1 MRFKSYLL
9 ITILGTLAIPFVAL
23 VAWHYQET
31 QKELETLELVREDM
45 AKLMVFKIKNDIV
58 NASRVIEMV
67 GEFAASQEPIDTS
80 RIQLFLDSVRNNN
93 PEFLNIHIDNAEGR
107 SIAFSPKFNEH
118 DQSNVNKDHRDRFHW
133 KVLRT
138 GKHGVTGVVKGKG
151 ASEDFLVNVL
161 AKPRNT
167 GSGKTIFA
175 VGALDLHQLAKQT
188 LSSVKDENY
197 VVWVF
202 DRAGQLL
209 FASDRKIGDVAKISS
224 PPNTV
229 NSGKRVLFSSVEGKD
244 LIGYVHPIE
253 GSDWNLAI
261 LSPTKELIEAKRSI
275 ISFNLLSFLGILLIS
290 LLAAELFSVP
300 LSKSVEKLVAQV
312 SSKRPKPNREEIIHS
327 PLELKR
333 LQKAFSLVFSDL
345 ENTQNQLKALN
356 KNLQEEVQKQLFNLD
371 AQAQTMDSVL
381 SSMNDAVLMLD
392 ESGAVVFANSSA
404 RSLFGQNVDRCEFIS
419 LVQALF
425 LSEFSPT
432 VWLSGQ
438 PIRLTKKEGRKPF
451 DMTVF
456 PLTQQSKKLGVVLHD
471 ISNQES
477 INRLKDDLIGMV
489 AHELKTPLS
498 SLKLQSDLLKL
509 LASKGLSKDQAE
521 EISNE
526 LSEEIDRLKEL
537 VNSWLDVAKLDA
549 GVFELNLTIV
559 QLKSIINKAINS
571 VQGFGNFAIECEI
584 DEDAECLRADPRALQ
599 QLFVNLLSN
608 AIRYAKPDVL
618 PRIFIRASI
627 EGNDIVISVK
637 DNGVGIKPEH
647 QSKVFDRFYQIE
659 MGAKRKP
666 GGTGLGL
673 VISMGIV
680 RLHGGTLKLES
691 IFGQGTTFI
700 IRLPH

>member
-1 MRFKSYLL
+1 MRFRSYLL
-9 ITILGTLAIPFVAL
+9 FTILGTLAIPFVAL

-31 QKELETLELVREDM
+31 QKELETLEVVREDM
-45 AKLMVFKIKNDIV
+45 AKLMVLKIKNDIE
-58 NASRVIEMV
+58 NASRVIEMA
-67 GEFAASQEPIDTS
+67 GDFATTQAPSDPNRVQS
-80 RIQLFLDSVRNNN
+80 FLESIRNNN
-93 PEFLNIHIDNAEGR
+93 PEFLNIHIDNFQGK
-107 SIAFSPKFNEH
+107 SIAFSPRFNEH
-118 DQSNVNKDHRDRFHW
+118 NQSNVNEDHRDRLHW
-133 KVLRT
+133 QALRA
-138 GKHGVTGVVKGKG
+138 GQHGVTGVFKGKG

-161 AKPRNT
+161 AKPRT
-167 GSGKTIFA
+167 TVDGQTIFA

-202 DRAGQLL
+202 DKSGKLL
-209 FASDRKIGDVAKISS
+209 FASDRNIGDVAQISTPTNVS
-224 PPNTV
+224 D
-229 NSGKRVLFSSVEGKD
+229 SGKRLLFSTAEGKD
-244 LIGYVHPIE
+244 LIGYVHPID

-261 LSPTKELIEAKRSI
+261 LSPTQELIEARRSI
-275 ISFNLLSFLGILLIS
+275 VSFNLLSLLGVLVIS
-290 LLAAELFSVP
+290 LLAAELFSIP
-300 LSKSVEKLVAQV
+300 LSKSVEKLVGQV
-312 SSKRPKPNREEIIHS
+312 SSKRQKPTKEEIIRS
-327 PLELKR
+327 PSELKR
-333 LQKAFSLVFSDL
+333 LQRTFSSVFADL
-345 ENTQNQLKALN
+345 DNTQNQLKVLN
-356 KNLQEEVQKQLFNLD
+356 NNLQEEVQKQLFKLD

-392 ESGAVVFANSSA
+392 EQGAIVFANSSA
-404 RSLFGQNVDRCEFIS
+404 LLLLGQKANGCDFIS
-419 LVQALF
+419 LMQERF
-425 LSEFSPT
+425 SSEFSPT

-438 PIRLTKKEGRKPF
+438 PIRLVKKGTRNTF
-451 DMTVF
+451 DMGVF
-456 PLTQQSKKLGVVLHD
+456 SLTKQSKKLGVVLHD
-471 ISNQES
+471 ISTQES

-509 LASKGLSKDQAE
+509 LASKGLSKEQAE
-521 EISNE
+521 EISGG
-526 LSEEIDRLKEL
+526 LSEEIDRLREL

-549 GVFELNLTIV
+549 GVFDLNLTVV
-559 QLKSIINKAINS
+559 QLKSIINKAVKS
-571 VQGFGNFAIECEI
+571 VQGLGKFSLECKI
-584 DEDAECLRADPRALQ
+584 DEDAECLRADPQALQ
-599 QLFVNLLSN
+599 QVFVNLLSN
-608 AIRYAKPDVL
+608 AIRYAKPDVMPQIL
-618 PRIFIRASI
+618 IRAGI

-637 DNGVGIKPEH
+637 DNGIGIKPEH